1 MTFSAYSLFKA
12 KTEEE
17 LEKFKEMEVQAVH
30 NARKERDILE
40 TMAIFDDTVKK
51 IIKKDFRRC
60 ADDLKVCVGCD
71 F

>member
-1 MTFSAYSLFKA
+1 MPTITHPYMNL
-12 KTEEE
+12 
-17 LEKFKEMEVQAVH
+17 AV
-30 NARKERDILE
+30 EE

>member
-30 NARKERDILE
+30 NARKERDILARMTE
-40 TMAIFDDTVKK
+40 
-51 IIKKDFRRC
+51 C
-60 ADDLKVCVGCD
+60 
-71 F
+71 

>member
-1 MTFSAYSLFKA
+1 MNF
-12 KTEEE
+12 
-17 LEKFKEMEVQAVH
+17 AV
-30 NARKERDILE
+30 EE